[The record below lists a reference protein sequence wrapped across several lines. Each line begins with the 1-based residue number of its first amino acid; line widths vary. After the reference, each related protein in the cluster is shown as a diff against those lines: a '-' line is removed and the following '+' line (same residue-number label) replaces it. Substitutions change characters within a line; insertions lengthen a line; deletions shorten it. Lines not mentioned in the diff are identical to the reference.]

1 MNPPNLFAALNQSG
15 ALRTLDLAFAQS
27 LQRLEPDTDPQVLAG
42 AALASLAVTSGH
54 AGLDPA
60 RAAMVLDA
68 RDGPPPTFP
77 DPAAWQRSLAVSR
90 WVDQPQPEAPAA
102 ADCPLVLE
110 RGLLYLRRYREYER
124 RLALGLQRIAAQ
136 APPPVDAATLAPLF
150 AQLFPNAT
158 ATPRTAA
165 PTPLP
170 PAEGARGAGEG
181 SGLPAPSLQQEGT
194 NPPAPSIK
202 GSNQAAPAHSPDR
215 QAQAAAL
222 ALRRM
227 LLLVTGGPGTGKT
240 TTIARMLLLR
250 IAQARA
256 AGTSPPRIAL
266 AAPTGRASERMAESL
281 RLAVARAM
289 EQGLPPPC
297 DTPTPEMSPLPSTA
311 PHPDAFPLP
320 PAGEGTRRA
329 GEGSPPTDLP
339 STAPDPGVF
348 PLPPAG
354 EGARRAGEGSPA
366 TDLPSTAPHLDAFPL
381 PPAGEGARRA
391 GEGSAPI
398 DPHGNSALPSG
409 ASTLHR
415 LLGVIPDSP
424 HFHHNADNPLP
435 FDLIVVDE
443 ASMVDLPL
451 MCKLVEAVADGTQL
465 ILLGDADQL
474 PSVEAGDV
482 LAAILQ
488 AAGPGDA
495 LQPEDAQALHPL
507 LGSAPVDPP
516 AVTSATRSGGLAGH
530 RVHLLRGYR
539 QAEDFA
545 LAPLAD
551 AIRAGDADTA
561 LALIR
566 SGELPGVHFHED
578 GEDPLTLGR
587 DALLA
592 HWRALANAQ
601 DPAAALRDAARL
613 RLLTAVR
620 AGPQG
625 ARGLNARIEQL
636 LADTGA
642 GAPRLGGASPWFQ
655 GRLLLITEN
664 SYRHG
669 LFNGDVGIC
678 LRSDPGAL
686 PGRSDA
692 RPSPDQGDASAVT
705 TRGHA
710 PPSSRPGHAGDRA
723 HHDAPAT
730 DSRAQG
736 PLVAWFEGD
745 GDGQVRGFHPA
756 ALPAHESA
764 FAMTV
769 HKAQGSEFDEV
780 WLQLPTRDARVL
792 SRELLYTGLTRARR
806 ALHLAGSEAVMRAA
820 LARHAARISGLA
832 WRLGAKDDKPPPVP
846 APTPAPLPQPPPSA
860 PVQGAL
866 F

>member
-1 MNPPNLFAALNQSG
+1 MNQPNLLAALHRSG
-15 ALRTLDLAFAQS
+15 TLRTLDHALAQTLS
-27 LQRLEPDTDPQVLAG
+27 RLGPDTPDLVLSA
-42 AALASLAVTSGH
+42 AALASLAVASGH

-60 RAAMVLDA
+60 RANVLLDP
-68 RDGPPPTFP
+68 RDGPPPQLP
-77 DPAAWQRSLAVSR
+77 DPTDWQRALAASR
-90 WVDQPQPEAPAA
+90 WIAQPAPEEPAA

-110 RGLLYLRRYREYER
+110 HGLLYLRRYREYER
-124 RLALGLQRIAAQ
+124 RLAQGLRRLAAQ
-136 APPPVDAATLAPLF
+136 SLPVFDVATLAPLF
-150 AQLFPNAT
+150 AQLFPNA
-158 ATPRTAA
+158 AA
-165 PTPLP
+165 SPLP
-170 PAEGARGAGEG
+170 SEEGARRAGEG
-181 SGLPAPSLQQEGT
+181 TS
-194 NPPAPSIK
+194 
-202 GSNQAAPAHSPDR
+202 AADHPTDH

-222 ALRRM
+222 ALRRA

-240 TTIARMLLLR
+240 TTIARLLLLR
-250 IAQARA
+250 IAQAQATGA
-256 AGTSPPRIAL
+256 AAPRIAL
-266 AAPTGRASERMAESL
+266 AAPTGRAAERMAESL
-281 RLAVARAM
+281 RAAVTRA
-289 EQGLPPPC
+289 
-297 DTPTPEMSPLPSTA
+297 
-311 PHPDAFPLP
+311 
-320 PAGEGTRRA
+320 
-329 GEGSPPTDLP
+329 
-339 STAPDPGVF
+339 
-348 PLPPAG
+348 
-354 EGARRAGEGSPA
+354 
-366 TDLPSTAPHLDAFPL
+366 LDN
-381 PPAGEGARRA
+381 G
-391 GEGSAPI
+391 I
-398 DPHGNSALPSG
+398 DPALAAALPTG

-415 LLGVIPDSP
+415 LLGVIPDLP
-424 HFHHNADNPLP
+424 RFRHDADNPLP

-495 LQPEDAQALHPL
+495 LQPDDAQALQPL
-507 LGSAPVDPP
+507 LGH
-516 AVTSATRSGGLAGH
+516 THSATHVGGLAGH

-539 QAEDFA
+539 QAQGFA

-551 AIRAGDADTA
+551 AVRAGDADTA
-561 LALIR
+561 LALLH
-566 SGELPGVHFHED
+566 SGELAGVHFHED
-578 GEDPLTLGR
+578 SEDPLATRR

-592 HWRALANAQ
+592 HWRALADAE

-620 AGPQG
+620 AGAQG

-636 LADTGA
+636 LADSGA
-642 GAPRLGGASPWFQ
+642 GARRLGAASPWFH

-678 LRSDPGAL
+678 LRD
-686 PGRSDA
+686 
-692 RPSPDQGDASAVT
+692 
-705 TRGHA
+705 
-710 PPSSRPGHAGDRA
+710 
-723 HHDAPAT
+723 
-730 DSRAQG
+730 AQG
-736 PLVAWFEGD
+736 ALVAWFEGE

-792 SRELLYTGLTRARR
+792 SRELVYTGITRARQS
-806 ALHLAGSEAVMRAA
+806 LHLAASEAVLRGA

-832 WRLGAKDDKPPPVP
+832 WRLGGVEQVSA
-846 APTPAPLPQPPPSA
+846 PPSSILQTEGQPF
-860 PVQGAL
+860 PVQRAL

>member
-1 MNPPNLFAALNQSG
+1 MTQPTSLLDALQRAG
-15 ALRTLDLAFAQS
+15 TLRTIDLALAQS
-27 LQRLEPDTDPQVLAG
+27 LQRLEPDSHGDVLGA
-42 AALASLAVTSGH
+42 AALASLAVASGH

-60 RAAMVLDA
+60 RASVLLDP
-68 RDGPPPTFP
+68 RDGPPPTLP
-77 DPAAWQRSLAVSR
+77 TPADWQRTLAASR
-90 WVDQPQPEAPAA
+90 WVAEPTPDEPAA

-110 RGLLYLRRYREYER
+110 HGLLYLRRYREYER
-124 RLALGLQRIAAQ
+124 RLAQGLRRIAAHPQ
-136 APPPVDAATLAPLF
+136 PAFDAAALAPLF
-150 AQLFPNAT
+150 AQLFPQAS
-158 ATPRTAA
+158 
-165 PTPLP
+165 PLSSE
-170 PAEGARGAGEG
+170 EGARSAGEG
-181 SGLPAPSLQQEGT
+181 TDLPAPST
-194 NPPAPSIK
+194 
-202 GSNQAAPAHSPDR
+202 DR

-222 ALRRM
+222 ALRRA

-240 TTIARMLLLR
+240 TTIARLLLLR
-250 IAQARA
+250 IAQALHAGHSGVATA
-256 AGTSPPRIAL
+256 AGVGNTSAGEATQQPASTGASAPSPSASITHAAAPLRIAL
-266 AAPTGRASERMAESL
+266 AAPTGRAAERMAESL
-281 RLAVARAM
+281 RGAVARAIAS
-289 EQGLPPPC
+289 GVA
-297 DTPTPEMSPLPSTA
+297 PSLA
-311 PHPDAFPLP
+311 D
-320 PAGEGTRRA
+320 
-329 GEGSPPTDLP
+329 
-339 STAPDPGVF
+339 
-348 PLPPAG
+348 
-354 EGARRAGEGSPA
+354 
-366 TDLPSTAPHLDAFPL
+366 
-381 PPAGEGARRA
+381 
-391 GEGSAPI
+391 
-398 DPHGNSALPSG
+398 ALPTG

-415 LLGVIPDSP
+415 LLGVITDSP
-424 HFHHNADNPLP
+424 HFRHDADNPLP

-451 MCKLVEAVADGTQL
+451 MCKLVDAVADGTQL

-495 LQPEDAQALHPL
+495 LQQDDAQALQPL
-507 LGSAPVDPP
+507 LGNLSGDVTPKAATP
-516 AVTSATRSGGLAGH
+516 ATTHSGGLAGH

-551 AIRAGDADTA
+551 AVRAGDADTA
-561 LALIR
+561 LALLR
-566 SGELPGVHFHED
+566 SGTLAGVHFHED
-578 GEDPLTLGR
+578 GEDPLALGR

-592 HWRALANAQ
+592 HWRALADAH
-601 DPAAALRDAARL
+601 DPAAALREAGRL

-636 LADTGA
+636 LAESGSGA
-642 GAPRLGGASPWFQ
+642 RRLGSASPWFQ

-678 LRSDPGAL
+678 LRSEASPFS
-686 PGRSDA
+686 GRSDTNA
-692 RPSPDQGDASAVT
+692 PSERSDASTVT
-705 TRGHA
+705 ARSDAAASSG
-710 PPSSRPGHAGDRA
+710 PSHSIGTANRADPVADR
-723 HHDAPAT
+723 
-730 DSRAQG
+730 RAQG

-769 HKAQGSEFDEV
+769 HKAQGSEFDTV

-792 SRELLYTGLTRARR
+792 SRELLYTGITRARR
-806 ALHLAGSEAVMRAA
+806 ALHLAGSEAVIRAA

-832 WRLGAKDDKPPPVP
+832 WRLGAQQQAAPAKP
-846 APTPAPLPQPPPSA
+846 ATEPSTA
-860 PVQGAL
+860 LPVQGSL

>member
-1 MNPPNLFAALNQSG
+1 MNHPNLLTALNQAG

-27 LQRLEPDTDPQVLAG
+27 LQRLAPDTDPQVLAG

-54 AGLDPA
+54 AGLDPT
-60 RAAMVLDA
+60 RAAMLLDP
-68 RDGPPPTFP
+68 RDGVPPAFP
-77 DPAAWQRSLAVSR
+77 DPTDWQRTLAASR
-90 WVDQPQPEAPAA
+90 WVDQPNPQEPAA

-110 RGLLYLRRYREYER
+110 HGLLYLRRYREYER
-124 RLALGLQRIAAQ
+124 RLALGLQRIAAHS
-136 APPPVDAATLAPLF
+136 PPPFDAATLAPLF
-150 AQLFPNAT
+150 EQLFPQAS
-158 ATPRTAA
+158 
-165 PTPLP
+165 PLP
-170 PAEGARGAGEG
+170 PGEGARRAGEG
-181 SGLPAPSLQQEGT
+181 TGLPEPSIYQDGT
-194 NPPAPSIK
+194 NPPEPSHH
-202 GSNQAAPAHSPDR
+202 QDRQDR

-222 ALRRM
+222 ALRRT

-240 TTIARMLLLR
+240 TTIARLLLLR
-250 IAQARA
+250 IAQAHA
-256 AGTSPPRIAL
+256 SNTPAPRIAL
-266 AAPTGRASERMAESL
+266 AAPTGRAAERMAESL
-281 RLAVARAM
+281 RGAVARAIAS
-289 EQGLPPPC
+289 GV
-297 DTPTPEMSPLPSTA
+297 DPTLA
-311 PHPDAFPLP
+311 D
-320 PAGEGTRRA
+320 
-329 GEGSPPTDLP
+329 
-339 STAPDPGVF
+339 
-348 PLPPAG
+348 
-354 EGARRAGEGSPA
+354 
-366 TDLPSTAPHLDAFPL
+366 
-381 PPAGEGARRA
+381 
-391 GEGSAPI
+391 
-398 DPHGNSALPSG
+398 ALPTG

-424 HFHHNADNPLP
+424 HFRHTADNPLP

-488 AAGPGDA
+488 AAGPGDTLQPQDADA
-495 LQPEDAQALHPL
+495 LQPL
-507 LGSAPVDPP
+507 LGSAPPGSTP
-516 AVTSATRSGGLAGH
+516 ASIQTGGHTISHTHTGGLAGH

-539 QAEDFA
+539 QADNFA
-545 LAPLAD
+545 LTPLAD
-551 AIRAGDADTA
+551 AIRTSDADTA
-561 LALIR
+561 LALLR
-566 SGELPGVHFHED
+566 SGELAGVHFHED
-578 GEDPLTLGR
+578 GEDPLALGR

-592 HWRALANAQ
+592 HWRALADAR

-636 LADTGA
+636 LAESGSGA
-642 GAPRLGGASPWFQ
+642 RRLGSASPWFQ

-678 LRSDPGAL
+678 LRSEASPF

-692 RPSPDQGDASAVT
+692 
-705 TRGHA
+705 
-710 PPSSRPGHAGDRA
+710 PPSSGPSQSGAAA
-723 HHDAPAT
+723 HRHDPPT

-769 HKAQGSEFDEV
+769 HKAQGSEFDTV
-780 WLQLPTRDARVL
+780 WLQLPTRGARVL
-792 SRELLYTGLTRARR
+792 SRELLYTGITRARR
-806 ALHLAGSEAVMRAA
+806 ALHLAGSEAVIRSA

-832 WRLGAKDDKPPPVP
+832 WRLGAQQQAAPAKP
-846 APTPAPLPQPPPSA
+846 ATEPSTA
-860 PVQGAL
+860 LPVQGSL